1 MKRLTSL
8 LLFFMVSFGASAQV
22 LTLEECFKRAES
34 HHPKS
39 KEMVLFDE
47 SLQLRLDQLD
57 KNFLPQLSFEAQ
69 TTYQSDVTQVNI
81 DVPGM
86 NLDIPSPDKDQY
98 KATLNLSQTIYDGGI
113 TKASRKIEE
122 VSSGISKQ
130 QVEVSM
136 LQVRESVSKTYFS
149 VLLMQ
154 QQKAQL
160 LTIREKLEV
169 QLHQIRSSVQNGM
182 AIPSD
187 TNLVKV
193 ELVKL
198 DNQIRQL
205 ERNRLTAFSILE
217 ELTGEELKPSRKL
230 EVPQYD
236 LPAESTFEARPE
248 MKLLDLQASRIDQ
261 TKALQDRLYRPKVAA
276 FGTAGY
282 GRPGLNMLSNDFE
295 SYWIVGAK
303 VSWNLWNWNKAGDE
317 KKILTLQQNILQKE
331 KEALE
336 QNLNVSLLQK
346 ESEINDFREMTKED
360 RKVIELY
367 KDIVESHASR
377 LKNGTITPA
386 EFIDQLN
393 NQKNAQLNFELHQ
406 IQLEKAIVDYLLT
419 LGKFNQ

>member
-1 MKRLTSL
+1 MRRLISL
-8 LLFFMVSFGASAQV
+8 LLFFTVSFGISAQV
-22 LTLEECFKRAES
+22 LTLEECFERAMQ

-39 KEMVLFDE
+39 EEKVLLDE

-57 KNFLPQLSFEAQ
+57 KNFLPQLSFDAQ
-69 TTYQSDVTQVNI
+69 ATYQSDVTQVNI

-86 NLDIPSPDKDQY
+86 NFDIPAPDKDQY

-113 TKASRKIEE
+113 TKASRKIEQ
-122 VSSGISKQ
+122 VSAVISKQ
-130 QVEVSM
+130 QVEITM
-136 LQVRESVSKTYFS
+136 LQVRESVSKAYFS
-149 VLLMQ
+149 ILLMQ

-160 LTIREKLEV
+160 RTIREKLEV
-169 QLHQIRSSVQNGM
+169 QLHQIRSSVKNGM

-187 TNLVKV
+187 TSLVKV

-198 DNQIRQL
+198 DNQISQL

-217 ELTGEELKPSRKL
+217 ELTGEKLKPSRKL

-261 TKALQDRLYRPKVAA
+261 AKALQDRLYRPKVAA

-282 GRPGLNMLSNDFE
+282 GRPGLNMLSNDFD

-303 VSWNLWNWNKAGDE
+303 LSWNLWNWDKAGDE

-346 ESEINDFREMTKED
+346 QSEIDDFREMAKED
-360 RKVIELY
+360 RKVIKLY

-393 NQKNAQLNFELHQ
+393 NQKYAQLNYELHQ
-406 IQLEKAIVDYLLT
+406 IQYEKTRVEYLLT

>member
-1 MKRLTSL
+1 MRRLISL
-8 LLFFMVSFGASAQV
+8 LLFFMISFGASAQV
-22 LTLEECFKRAES
+22 LTLEECFEWAEQ

-39 KEMVLFDE
+39 EEKVLLDE
-47 SLQLRLDQLD
+47 SLQLRLGQLD

-69 TTYQSDVTQVNI
+69 ATYQSDVTQVNI

-98 KATLNLSQTIYDGGI
+98 KAALNLSQTIYDGGI
-113 TKASRKIEE
+113 TKANRKIEE
-122 VSSGISKQ
+122 VSAGISKQ
-130 QVEVSM
+130 QVEVTM
-136 LQVRESVSKTYFS
+136 LQVKESVSKTYFS
-149 VLLMQ
+149 ILLMQ

-160 LTIREKLEV
+160 LTIREKLET
-169 QLHQIRSSVQNGM
+169 QLHQIRSSVKNGM

-198 DNQIRQL
+198 NNQIRQL

-236 LPAESTFEARPE
+236 LPAGNTFEARPE
-248 MKLLDLQASRIDQ
+248 MKLLDMQASRIEQ
-261 TKALQDRLYRPKVAA
+261 VKALQDRLYRPKVAA

-282 GRPGLNMLSNDFE
+282 GRPGLNMLSNEFD

-303 VSWNLWNWNKAGDE
+303 VSWNLWNWDKGGDE

-331 KEALE
+331 KETLE

-346 ESEINDFREMTKED
+346 QSEIDNFREMANED
-360 RKVIELY
+360 RKVIDLY

-393 NQKNAQLNFELHQ
+393 NQKNAQLNYELHQ
-406 IQLEKAIVDYLLT
+406 IQLEKARVEYLLT